1 MIDLTTVI
9 NAIIALLAAVVT
21 AFVVPWI
28 KANATIKQQEMLKNV
43 YRTIVYAAEQIYG
56 DGKGAEK
63 LAYVK
68 SQLEA
73 KGYTVDIDLIESTV
87 KANFGHWPDI
97 GGEAIAVTATEQAKE
112 AQGDA

>member
-56 DGKGAEK
+56 NGNGAKK

-73 KGYTVDIDLIESTV
+73 KGYTVDTDLIESTG
-87 KANFGHWPDI
+87 KANFGHWEEIEDEAVAVKI
-97 GGEAIAVTATEQAKE
+97 GEAETPEGV
-112 AQGDA
+112 